1 MKTAAQ
7 YLGEEL
13 LPLLG
18 IRGEVEYIAPT
29 ETVKLETRQFYQDF
43 NYAMKEGNWVHLE
56 FESDEITREDLKRF
70 REYEAATSRAYKV
83 DIVTY
88 VICSADV
95 KELLCELKAGI
106 NTYRV
111 EVIRLKG
118 KDADR
123 LFNAIEEKRAKG
135 VVLTKTDL
143 VPLLLTPLMSGNLE
157 IGERIIKSLKI
168 LHTAEAPIT
177 QLELEKMQAF
187 LYIFADNFLD
197 KNKLAKVK

>member
-1 MKTAAQ
+1 M
-7 YLGEEL
+7 
-13 LPLLG
+13 PLLG
-18 IRGEVEYIAPT
+18 ITGKAKYVAPT
-29 ETVKLETRQFYQDF
+29 ELIKLEARQMYQDF
-43 NYAMKEGNWVHLE
+43 NYVSADNTWIHLE

-157 IGERIIKSLKI
+157 IGE
-168 LHTAEAPIT
+168 
-177 QLELEKMQAF
+177 
-187 LYIFADNFLD
+187 ADY
-197 KNKLAKVK
+197 KKA